1 MRTAQSVAARASGNA
16 DYLVDQFQ
24 QEAAVVR
31 AVGMRPQAFAQ
42 WHEMALQGL
51 RSQIEASDVSG
62 GFTAL
67 SKALRLFLQSA
78 MLGLGA
84 YLVLQNQMTA
94 GAMIAS
100 SILLGRALAPIDMLL
115 GQWSQVQDALKS
127 GRNLAAL
134 LEVVP
139 AERARMALPRPAA
152 KIVAKDLHVV
162 PPGTKK
168 ASLRGVSFEVRPGQ
182 VLGVIGS
189 SGSGKSSLAQALTG
203 LWPPAAGTLS
213 FDQAGFAQYG
223 ADDLASYVGYLPQRV
238 PLFGGTIAQN
248 IARLAAF
255 PDEGA
260 VIRAAKAAG
269 AHDMILALPEGYD
282 TALSYGRAPLSG
294 GQVQQIGLARALYAD
309 LVMVV
314 LDEPN
319 AALDHDAI
327 LVLNRAISRLKT
339 DGCAVFVMA
348 HRPSAIEVCD
358 LLLILDQ
365 GAPVAFGPKEEVL
378 RDTVINHRDFKP
390 VPRRAGGRG

>member
-1 MRTAQSVAARASGNA
+1 MSAPVLMAIFDLPWAPIFIFGIFLFHPVLGWLAVVGGAALVLIAGCHQLQVRSAQSVAACASGNA
-16 DYLVDQFQ
+16 DHLVDQFQ
-24 QEAAVVR
+24 QEVAVVR
-31 AVGMRPQAFAQ
+31 AVGLRPQAFAQ

-51 RSQIEASDVSG
+51 RGQIEASDVSG
-62 GFTAL
+62 GFAAL

-139 AERARMALPRPAA
+139 AECARMALSRPAA
-152 KIVAKDLHVV
+152 KIVVKDLHVV

-182 VLGVIGS
+182 ALGVIGS

-213 FDQAGFAQYG
+213 LDRASFAQYG

-238 PLFGGTIAQN
+238 PLFEGTIAQN

-255 PDEGA
+255 PDEGP

-294 GQVQQIGLARALYAD
+294 GRYSKSASRGRSMLIRLWWCW
-309 LVMVV
+309 M
-314 LDEPN
+314 
-319 AALDHDAI
+319 
-327 LVLNRAISRLKT
+327 NRMPLWIMMLSS
-339 DGCAVFVMA
+339 F
-348 HRPSAIEVCD
+348 
-358 LLLILDQ
+358 
-365 GAPVAFGPKEEVL
+365 
-378 RDTVINHRDFKP
+378 
-390 VPRRAGGRG
+390 